1 MELSSVTDT
10 NTPLSLKNDKGISKF
25 SLWSYN
31 YELGIQS
38 IFFVCYHA
46 LILLGYMF
54 AQKQI
59 LATTVE
65 KTDYL
70 DILCII
76 PNPKSSI

>member
-1 MELSSVTDT
+1 MEFLFVTDT

-25 SLWSYN
+25 SSWPYSY
-31 YELGIQS
+31 EFVMQS
-38 IFFVCYHA
+38 MFSVCYHA

-76 PNPKSSI
+76 PNPKPSI